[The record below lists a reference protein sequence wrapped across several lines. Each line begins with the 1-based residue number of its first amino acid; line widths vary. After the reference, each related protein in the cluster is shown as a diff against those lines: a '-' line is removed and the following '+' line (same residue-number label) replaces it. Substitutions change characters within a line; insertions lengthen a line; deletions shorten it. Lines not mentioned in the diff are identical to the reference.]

1 MSKLTGAAL
10 DRAVAQA
17 MGLKSVH
24 NCEKWGKH
32 MTTIEFMPFEWDDD
46 GFNPEIDRIEVD
58 YEWHEGDD
66 SVGLIAYCEKTVK
79 WMRDGKEF
87 KDITDELSYADLAY
101 LKHEIQRNDQE
112 IASERAD

>member
-10 DRAVAQA
+10 DRAVTQA

-32 MTTIEFMPFEWDDD
+32 MTTIEFVPFEWDNAD
-46 GFNPEIDRIEVD
+46 FNPEIDRIECD
-58 YEWHEGDD
+58 YQWHEGDD
-66 SVGLIAYCEKTVK
+66 SVGLISYCEKTVK
-79 WMRDGKEF
+79 WMRF
-87 KDITDELSYADLAY
+87 NLQIKDITDELSYADLAY
-101 LKHEIQRNDQE
+101 LKHEIKRNDQE